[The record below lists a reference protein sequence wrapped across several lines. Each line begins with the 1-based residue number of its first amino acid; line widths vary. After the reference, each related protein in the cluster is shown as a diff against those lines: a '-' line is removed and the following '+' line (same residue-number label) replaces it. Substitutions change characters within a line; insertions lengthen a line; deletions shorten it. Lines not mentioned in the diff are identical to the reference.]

1 MDTKCRYHILSHCND
16 QTTNPTYFQIPSKR
30 EMQGEKVLC
39 PVKKY
44 GLYELEYE
52 ASVYMYDIH
61 TYFENYNP
69 TFINN
74 YWPPEDK

>member
-1 MDTKCRYHILSHCND
+1 
-16 QTTNPTYFQIPSKR
+16 
-30 EMQGEKVLC
+30 MQGEKVLC